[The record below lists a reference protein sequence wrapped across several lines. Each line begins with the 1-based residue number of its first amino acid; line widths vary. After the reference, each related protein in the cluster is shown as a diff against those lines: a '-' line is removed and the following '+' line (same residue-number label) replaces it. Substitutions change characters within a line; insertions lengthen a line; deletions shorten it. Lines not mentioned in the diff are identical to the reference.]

1 MVAKGR
7 PLIAIVDDDESVC
20 RALSRLVRSLEMEAQ
35 AFGSGRE
42 LLDLLEALPSFQ
54 PRSVVLDVQ
63 MPGVN
68 GFDVQR
74 EIRSLRP
81 GLPIIMIT
89 AFDEPGFRERALAGG
104 AAAYLRKPFNDAVF
118 AQTLRALPEQG
129 GAEP

>member
-1 MVAKGR
+1 MGAKGK

-35 AFGSGRE
+35 TFGSGRE

-54 PRSVVLDVQ
+54 PCSVVLDVQ

-89 AFDEPGFRERALAGG
+89 AFDEPGVRERVLAGG
-104 AAAYLRKPFNDAVF
+104 AAAYFRKPFNDAVF
-118 AQTLRALPEQG
+118 AQTLRAILEQG
-129 GAEP
+129 GTEP